1 MPSMKSVVSRVPR
14 FDAPFWVLLVTAAI
28 FVGSLGCLGL
38 AAAAQDAAKAD
49 APLVV
54 ANDS

>member
-1 MPSMKSVVSRVPR
+1 MRSDVVR
-14 FDAPFWVLLVTAAI
+14 FDAPFWVVLVAAAI

-38 AAAAQDAAKAD
+38 AAAAQDAAKTD
-49 APLVV
+49 APLIV